1 MKLVTKSNITHI
13 EAVFKCPLTSFCV
26 EVYFEREVTFK
37 NMKLV
42 IAYFISQINE
52 SVREEKGNPFEMVML
67 KIFLKELRAI
77 HNDLC
82 VNGKLMRSYRSN
94 NTEIHIK
101 PVKVKGFIK

>member
-1 MKLVTKSNITHI
+1 MKLVTKSSITHI

-26 EVYFEREVTFK
+26 DVYFEREVTFK

-52 SVREEKGNPFEMVML
+52 SIREEKGNPFEMVML
-67 KIFLKELRAI
+67 KLFLKELKAI
-77 HNDLC
+77 HSNLC
-82 VNGKLMRSYRSN
+82 TNGKLMRSYRSN
-94 NTEIHIK
+94 NTEIYIK